1 MIPSTATLPPDAVGL
16 TTLGALLAPVMIVA
30 GSAVVLTLVMLLVG
44 LIGEAREVA
53 RRRWSYRS
61 SDAEH
66 GPAPARAT
74 RAA

>member
-1 MIPSTATLPPDAVGL
+1 MTPLPPDALGL
-16 TTLGALLAPVMIVA
+16 TTLGALLAPITIVA

-53 RRRWSYRS
+53 RRCWSSRGP
-61 SDAEH
+61 DAEH
-66 GPAPARAT
+66 RAVEARAR